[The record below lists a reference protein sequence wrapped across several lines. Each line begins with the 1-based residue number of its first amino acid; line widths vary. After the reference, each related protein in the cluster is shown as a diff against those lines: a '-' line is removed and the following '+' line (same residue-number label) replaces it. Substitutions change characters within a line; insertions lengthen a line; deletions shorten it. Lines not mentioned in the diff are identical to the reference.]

1 MNAPPAP
8 HGLARAW
15 AALVASSAVYFLA
28 DNEAD
33 NDLWMHLFAGRTIV
47 GEGAIPRVD
56 DASYTAA
63 GLPWVDH
70 EWLTQVA
77 MLGLFELG
85 GSPLLWAAKVALAL
99 LTAWLVWLPVRRHA
113 QSPWAWGPA
122 MVLVLAV
129 MSRGYAV
136 RPQVLTYLGVAAL
149 LAWLDWLAESGKGK
163 ADSGAQAEGAFR
175 FPLSSFLS
183 AFRFPLSAFRS
194 SFLLVAAGFALWA
207 NAHGA
212 VIAGLGILAAWT
224 MLPERLVGGDDGP
237 PVGVRAALLA
247 TALLAVCLNPYGPGL
262 FLYILG
268 ELRGPHPLSE
278 WQPVGLGD
286 AAQRPFL
293 LLLALGAL
301 TLPFSRLLRARPWWA
316 AIAIGVA
323 IMACRSQRHTPLA
336 AICAAA
342 PLADQLDAA
351 LTRLAARTRFRF
363 SAAATGLLAVAL
375 LALAGVQLATLAARL
390 GADRAHLVFDAG
402 DYPVGAVRHLRAA
415 GLRGNLAVPLDWGG
429 YVLWHA
435 SPDVRV
441 SLDGRFATVY
451 PPAVVEDGFAFFRA
465 DGDPAATRLLD
476 AYDTTLV
483 LVPRGIPVP
492 VQSRPGWRLLY
503 SDAVAALYGRDGE
516 PARTPGEAPRGR
528 LPFP

>member
-1 MNAPPAP
+1 MSAAPASRAL
-8 HGLARAW
+8 GRAW
-15 AALVASSAVYFLA
+15 ALLATTSAVYFLA

-33 NDLWMHLFAGRTIV
+33 NDLWMHLFAGRTIA
-47 GEGAIPRVD
+47 GRGAIPRID

-70 EWLTQVA
+70 EWLTQLA

-85 GSPLLWAAKVALAL
+85 GSPALWAAKLAIAL

-113 QSPWAWGPA
+113 RSPWAWGP
-122 MVLVLAV
+122 VLVLVFAV
-129 MSRGYAV
+129 MARGYAV
-136 RPQVLTYLGVAAL
+136 RPQVLTYFGVAAL
-149 LAWLDWLAESGKGK
+149 LAWIDWLTAESGKRK
-163 ADSGAQAEGAFR
+163 AESRGEGTFRVPLFSFRCSFR
-175 FPLSSFLS
+175 FSP
-183 AFRFPLSAFRS
+183 SAFRS
-194 SFLLVAAGFALWA
+194 SFAAIAIGFALWA
-207 NAHGA
+207 NLHGA
-212 VIAGLGILAAWT
+212 FIAGLGILAAWT
-224 MLPERLVGGDDGP
+224 VLPERLVGRDDGP
-237 PVGVRAALLA
+237 PLGVRAALLA

-278 WQPVGLGD
+278 WQPVALGD
-286 AAQRPFL
+286 PAQRPFL

-301 TLPFSRLLRARPWWA
+301 TLPFSRLVRARPWWA
-316 AIAIGVA
+316 AIAVGVA
-323 IMACRSQRHTPLA
+323 LMACRSQRHTPLA

-363 SAAATGLLAVAL
+363 SAAALSLLAVAL
-375 LALAGVQLATLAARL
+375 LVLAGAQTVMLARL
-390 GADRAHLVFDAG
+390 YADRGRIVFAAG
-402 DYPVGAVRHLRAA
+402 DYPVGAIRHLRAA

-435 SPDVRV
+435 APDVRV

-483 LVPRGIPVP
+483 LVPRGVPVP
-492 VQSRPGWRLLY
+492 VQSRSEWRLLY

-516 PARTPGEAPRGR
+516 PARAPGEAPRGR